1 MKSLQT
7 DMGQGLAALLGEA
20 ALAPSVKEKIL
31 MIPIDQIFPN
41 PYQPRQNFSEASL
54 SELADSIREQGVLL
68 PIIVRHKPTFE
79 EAFQLIAGERRWRA
93 AKLAG
98 LDQIPAMFRRI
109 SDRQMLEISILENVQ
124 REDLNPV
131 EVARGCAQLI
141 EKFGY
146 SHKKAA
152 LRIGKSRETITN
164 LLRLLRLPESILAL
178 IESGHLSMG
187 HARAMVRLES
197 KPELLDRVAE
207 MVIEQN
213 LSVRQTEELLRTLEQ
228 EEAKQVEP
236 GEEGVSVE
244 EEEGSPI
251 LAKRRKDPMILS
263 IEERLTET
271 LGTKVSITHLKGKGK
286 VIVEYATLEELEGLA
301 DQLLRISE

>member
-1 MKSLQT
+1 MQTSQT

-20 ALAPSVKEKIL
+20 ALAPSVKQKVL
-31 MIPIDQIFPN
+31 MIPIDRIFPN
-41 PYQPRQNFSEASL
+41 PYQPRQNFSEESL
-54 SELADSIREQGVLL
+54 RELADSIREQGVLL
-68 PIIVRHKPTFE
+68 PIIVRNKPTFE
-79 EAFQLIAGERRWRA
+79 EAFELIAGERRWRA

-98 LDQIPAMFRRI
+98 LDQIPGLFRRM
-109 SDRQMLEISILENVQ
+109 SDRQMLEVSILENVQ

-146 SHKKAA
+146 SHKRAA

-178 IESGHLSMG
+178 IESGRLSMG

-197 KPELLDRVAE
+197 KPELLDRVAD
-207 MVIEQN
+207 MVIEQD
-213 LSVRQTEELLRTLEQ
+213 LSVRQTEELLRTMEHEQ
-228 EEAKQVEP
+228 AKTEEPVEGVQPAQVE
-236 GEEGVSVE
+236 EGNQ
-244 EEEGSPI
+244 G

-263 IEERLTET
+263 IEERLSET
-271 LGTKVSITHLKGKGK
+271 LGIKVSITHLKGRGK

-301 DQLLRISE
+301 DMLLRVQE